1 VNIEL
6 STIVID
12 CANPAGLGRF
22 WCAATGYVT
31 LHEDDEPLDPDDT
44 WVKIGP
50 KDGGTAMAFQR
61 VPEPKTVKN
70 RVHLDVNAGG
80 GRDTP
85 QDERRRRVGAEVE
98 RLVAAGAS
106 IVREMNE
113 RGEHWVVMQDPES
126 NEFCVQ

>member
-70 RVHLDVNAGG
+70 RVHVDFLTD
-80 GRDTP
+80 
-85 QDERRRRVGAEVE
+85 DEEAEAARLEGLGARRLWVSENPDDIF
-98 RLVAAGAS
+98 
-106 IVREMNE
+106 IVL
-113 RGEHWVVMQDPES
+113 GDPEG
-126 NEFCVQ
+126 NEFCLVRRA

>member
-1 VNIEL
+1 MNIEL

-70 RVHLDVNAGG
+70 RVHVDFLTD
-80 GRDTP
+80 
-85 QDERRRRVGAEVE
+85 DEEAEAARLEGLGARRLWVSENPDDIF
-98 RLVAAGAS
+98 
-106 IVREMNE
+106 IVL
-113 RGEHWVVMQDPES
+113 GDPEG
-126 NEFCVQ
+126 NEFCLVRRA